1 MSRTGESSETD
12 TLEKQL
18 LRHQTELVIKR
29 FASLAEVD
37 FIGSVRTPTDL
48 SIERLRTKKGLLTE
62 VHSTLLPLLK
72 QQIAS
77 ISEALRAL
85 DDVRKDPGLVLKLI
99 LDIQPKVD
107 QTLDQTIRA
116 LNDIIP
122 GRIPPPKQTHDRH
135 FRELKC
141 YRLHGFSCVL
151 KGDLPSDINAT
162 FLDCKQ
168 QIEMLQLS
176 SSDHRGGDLTD
187 SYDLHL
193 SIDMAIRWAAG
204 SELDIICN
212 NSWKVEMS
220 EPRDL
225 PETDTLGKQLLRHQ
239 AELAIKR
246 FASLAD
252 VSSIVA
258 DTNLTDLSIERLRS
272 KKDLLT
278 EVHSTQLP
286 LLKEQITLISDAL
299 GHPDQVRNDPGPTIQ
314 RVLEIQ
320 PILEQTLDQTIRA
333 IHEILPGIVPP
344 PEQTYDRHFRELKCF
359 RLHGL
364 NRVFRGRFASD
375 VNTFFLACKR
385 RIEILQLSTSD
396 DGQGPVDSSR
406 LVESSDIVIRW
417 ATSPELDIIYARD
430 SQ

>member
-1 MSRTGESSETD
+1 M
-12 TLEKQL
+12 
-18 LRHQTELVIKR
+18 
-29 FASLAEVD
+29 
-37 FIGSVRTPTDL
+37 
-48 SIERLRTKKGLLTE
+48 
-62 VHSTLLPLLK
+62 
-72 QQIAS
+72 
-77 ISEALRAL
+77 
-85 DDVRKDPGLVLKLI
+85 
-99 LDIQPKVD
+99 
-107 QTLDQTIRA
+107 
-116 LNDIIP
+116 N
-122 GRIPPPKQTHDRH
+122 
-135 FRELKC
+135 
-141 YRLHGFSCVL
+141 
-151 KGDLPSDINAT
+151 
-162 FLDCKQ
+162 
-168 QIEMLQLS
+168 
-176 SSDHRGGDLTD
+176 
-187 SYDLHL
+187 
-193 SIDMAIRWAAG
+193 
-204 SELDIICN
+204 
-212 NSWKVEMS
+212 
-220 EPRDL
+220 L

-239 AELAIKR
+239 AGKPFVNTITQNSQRNKKPIADCPNNHLELAIKR

-333 IHEILPGIVPP
+333 IHEILPGVVPP

-396 DGQGPVDSSR
+396 DGQGPVDSSH
-406 LVESSDIVIRW
+406 LVESSDIVIRL
-417 ATSPELDIIYARD
+417 ATSPELDIIYAVWEEGLLIIDDAFADLFVIACSDNPFSFAVTMAAKSFILVFRLSRLFFKKLLRD
-430 SQ
+430 GMTNQEVPFCTEMSSQQLDSLQNAVSNIVRSIFDLVASLQNAEAEDDAEEEDEGLLVGTRQAMLDHIGLLLRHFRTCLFLADLYIIPIISDINVPSSQNYFKTWFIDWNTLFSRATHDAYETCHSYLD